1 MSSLSEIIKDVEFS
15 HVWQILSARYEDAET
30 YKDFY
35 ELIFGSLKAAKPYA
49 GNIGKVLA
57 IRANEMDFWYDE
69 EDEPVLQAVGLV
81 DGDDDY
87 YAIGDLEPDQLAAIE
102 VDAQTAADFSPAD
115 IASYCIVE
123 VMYFSSL
130 ADSAWGNQ
138 NSTAA
143 KGLIDSSHCITSEMD
158 SYSLTDYRKEMGLV
172 EEEEK
177 DRLSDLLSGI
187 NKFYS

>member
-1 MSSLSEIIKDVEFS
+1 MANLSEIIKDVEFS
-15 HVWQILSARYEDAET
+15 QVWEILNTRYEDAEN
-30 YKDFY
+30 YKEFY
-35 ELIFGSLKAAKPYA
+35 ELIFGSMKAAQPYK
-49 GNIGKVLA
+49 GSIGKVLA
-57 IRANEMDFWYDE
+57 IRTNEMDFWFDDE
-69 EDEPVLQAVGLV
+69 GEPALQAVGIV
-81 DGDDDY
+81 EGDDDY

-115 IASYCIVE
+115 IASYCIIE
-123 VMYFSSL
+123 IMYFASL

-138 NSTAA
+138 SGTAA

-172 EEEEK
+172 EEEK
-177 DRLSDLLSGI
+177 DRLSEMLSGI